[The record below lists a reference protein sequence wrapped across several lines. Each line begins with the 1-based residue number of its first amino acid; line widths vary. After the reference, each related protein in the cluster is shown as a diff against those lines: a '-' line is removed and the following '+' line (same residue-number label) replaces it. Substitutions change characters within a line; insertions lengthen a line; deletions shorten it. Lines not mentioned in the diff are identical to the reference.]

1 MTTPSATTA
10 GRISLRPVSDDD
22 REFLIALYG
31 STRDAEL
38 SQVAW
43 ADGAR
48 DAFLRMQFQAQDQQ
62 YRATNPAGSFDVIE
76 VDGRPAGRLYVDR
89 RPGDLRIVDISL
101 MPQFRGVGVGT
112 RLLTTLIEEATAT
125 GRIASIHVEVHNPA
139 AALYLRLGF
148 VAVAGNG
155 VYQRMERRAS

>member
-1 MTTPSATTA
+1 MNTSSVTTA
-10 GRISLRPVSDDD
+10 GRVSLRPVADDD
-22 REFLIALYG
+22 REFLVALYG
-31 STRDAEL
+31 STRDEEL

-112 RLLTTLIEEATAT
+112 RLLTGLIEEAGDS
-125 GRIASIHVEVHNPA
+125 GRIVSIHVEVHNSA
-139 AALYLRLGF
+139 AALYTRLGF
-148 VAVAGNG
+148 VAVAEHG
-155 VYQRMERRAS
+155 VYRRMERRAP